1 MDTMTVELQFSPEQ
15 VNQLEK
21 FARTRQIALTEAI
34 QLAVIEWLE
43 EQDRLTQARVKNR
56 VVPF

>member
-1 MDTMTVELQFSPEQ
+1 MTVELQFSPEQ

-56 VVPF
+56 VIPF

>member
-56 VVPF
+56 VIPF